1 MAETSRYSLD
11 KVWVLSDILTIDM
24 ELGLF
29 EKSLGFTE
37 PLAGCGAGEEKPTA
51 TRLAGPISN
60 WPSQCQATPNSGRS
74 MLPADR
80 KVGNS

>member
-1 MAETSRYSLD
+1 MKAE
-11 KVWVLSDILTIDM
+11 ILCWM
-24 ELGLF
+24 
-29 EKSLGFTE
+29 TE
-37 PLAGCGAGEEKPTA
+37 DNVTVQRRRASAVRCNRL
-51 TRLAGPISN
+51 LAGPISN